1 MKRRSLLKAFTL
13 SASIASM
20 GLSWSIQAAETI
32 KVGILHSLSGTMAI
46 SETSLKDMALMT
58 IDEINAKGG
67 VNGRKL
73 EAVVVDPA
81 SNWPLF
87 AEKARQLLTQD
98 KVAVVFGCWTSV
110 SRKSVLPVFEEL
122 NGLLFYPVQ
131 YEGEELSP
139 NVFYTGAA
147 PNQQAIPAVEYLMSE
162 DGGGA
167 RRFFLLGTDY
177 VYPRTT
183 NKILRAFLHSKG
195 VDDKDIQEVYTPFG
209 HSDYQTIVADIKKF
223 AAGGKTAVVSTV
235 NGDSNVPFYKEL
247 ANQGLEATEVPVVA
261 FSVGEEE
268 LRGIDTKPLVGNL
281 AAWNMEL
288 LRVGEQSGQRE
299 VRRRLESLRQG
310 KEPAELRHRGDQRP
324 HGSHLRR
331 HPHVGAGRGK
341 GRQHRGRQGSRGDG
355 RAKLQGAIRLHA
367 GHGQEQPPP
376 AQAGDDRRD
385 PGRRPVRSGLE
396 DPRAASRATLEPV
409 HPGQREE
416 AGACAEEQLSSAVKN
431 PAPLTRRSPERNG
444 NAPVARLTAP
454 SSFRERAGDRP
465 YRTSPRN
472 PSMPLALLTRPLQA
486 CVLVLAALLAV
497 TAYAGPAQD
506 FAAADNGGRAHL
518 LEHWAATPDAD
529 RLAFLEALRH
539 NRIALDSRQQPF
551 ILGADQRFQ
560 AAEGDA
566 LPDGE
571 PKPLRLN
578 NRLRGLLNTA
588 LASHQL
594 VANEVP
600 LRQAAAQQ
608 LQKTAKAAQRP
619 LLEARLRI
627 ESDAGV
633 KEALGLALANLQLG
647 DPDPA
652 LRLSAVRL
660 LGESGDPLART
671 RLENL
676 LDPAVEPEEGVRIAA
691 ATSLAQV
698 KRRLLVGDLLGQAFS
713 GLSLGSILLLA
724 ALGLAITYGLLGVIN
739 MAHGEML
746 MLGAYSTYVVQLLF
760 QRLAPEWLALYPLLA
775 LPVAFC
781 VSAAI
786 GMALERTVIR
796 HLYGRP
802 LETLLA
808 TWGISLV
815 LIQLVRMLFGAQNV
829 EVANP
834 AWLSGGIQVL
844 PNLVLP
850 WNRIVIIGFALFVLL
865 LTWLLLN
872 RTRLGLNVRAV
883 TQNRN
888 MAACCGVPTGRVDM
902 LAFGL
907 GSGIAGLGGVALS
920 QVGNV
925 GPDLGQGYIIDSF
938 LVVVLGGVGQLAGSV
953 LAAFGLGVANKILEP
968 QIGAVLGKILI
979 LALIVL
985 FIQKR
990 PQGLFAL
997 KGRVID

>member
-1 MKRRSLLKAFTL
+1 
-13 SASIASM
+13 
-20 GLSWSIQAAETI
+20 
-32 KVGILHSLSGTMAI
+32 
-46 SETSLKDMALMT
+46 
-58 IDEINAKGG
+58 
-67 VNGRKL
+67 
-73 EAVVVDPA
+73 
-81 SNWPLF
+81 
-87 AEKARQLLTQD
+87 
-98 KVAVVFGCWTSV
+98 
-110 SRKSVLPVFEEL
+110 
-122 NGLLFYPVQ
+122 
-131 YEGEELSP
+131 
-139 NVFYTGAA
+139 
-147 PNQQAIPAVEYLMSE
+147 
-162 DGGGA
+162 
-167 RRFFLLGTDY
+167 
-177 VYPRTT
+177 
-183 NKILRAFLHSKG
+183 
-195 VDDKDIQEVYTPFG
+195 
-209 HSDYQTIVADIKKF
+209 
-223 AAGGKTAVVSTV
+223 
-235 NGDSNVPFYKEL
+235 
-247 ANQGLEATEVPVVA
+247 
-261 FSVGEEE
+261 
-268 LRGIDTKPLVGNL
+268 
-281 AAWNMEL
+281 
-288 LRVGEQSGQRE
+288 
-299 VRRRLESLRQG
+299 
-310 KEPAELRHRGDQRP
+310 
-324 HGSHLRR
+324 
-331 HPHVGAGRGK
+331 
-341 GRQHRGRQGSRGDG
+341 
-355 RAKLQGAIRLHA
+355 
-367 GHGQEQPPP
+367 
-376 AQAGDDRRD
+376 
-385 PGRRPVRSGLE
+385 
-396 DPRAASRATLEPV
+396 
-409 HPGQREE
+409 
-416 AGACAEEQLSSAVKN
+416 
-431 PAPLTRRSPERNG
+431 
-444 NAPVARLTAP
+444 
-454 SSFRERAGDRP
+454 
-465 YRTSPRN
+465 
-472 PSMPLALLTRPLQA
+472 
-486 CVLVLAALLAV
+486 
-497 TAYAGPAQD
+497 
-506 FAAADNGGRAHL
+506 
-518 LEHWAATPDAD
+518 
-529 RLAFLEALRH
+529 
-539 NRIALDSRQQPF
+539 
-551 ILGADQRFQ
+551 
-560 AAEGDA
+560 
-566 LPDGE
+566 
-571 PKPLRLN
+571 N

-600 LRQAAAQQ
+600 LRLAAAQQ

>member
-1 MKRRSLLKAFTL
+1 M
-13 SASIASM
+13 
-20 GLSWSIQAAETI
+20 
-32 KVGILHSLSGTMAI
+32 
-46 SETSLKDMALMT
+46 
-58 IDEINAKGG
+58 
-67 VNGRKL
+67 
-73 EAVVVDPA
+73 
-81 SNWPLF
+81 
-87 AEKARQLLTQD
+87 
-98 KVAVVFGCWTSV
+98 
-110 SRKSVLPVFEEL
+110 
-122 NGLLFYPVQ
+122 
-131 YEGEELSP
+131 
-139 NVFYTGAA
+139 
-147 PNQQAIPAVEYLMSE
+147 
-162 DGGGA
+162 
-167 RRFFLLGTDY
+167 
-177 VYPRTT
+177 
-183 NKILRAFLHSKG
+183 
-195 VDDKDIQEVYTPFG
+195 
-209 HSDYQTIVADIKKF
+209 
-223 AAGGKTAVVSTV
+223 
-235 NGDSNVPFYKEL
+235 
-247 ANQGLEATEVPVVA
+247 
-261 FSVGEEE
+261 
-268 LRGIDTKPLVGNL
+268 
-281 AAWNMEL
+281 
-288 LRVGEQSGQRE
+288 
-299 VRRRLESLRQG
+299 
-310 KEPAELRHRGDQRP
+310 
-324 HGSHLRR
+324 
-331 HPHVGAGRGK
+331 
-341 GRQHRGRQGSRGDG
+341 
-355 RAKLQGAIRLHA
+355 
-367 GHGQEQPPP
+367 
-376 AQAGDDRRD
+376 
-385 PGRRPVRSGLE
+385 
-396 DPRAASRATLEPV
+396 
-409 HPGQREE
+409 
-416 AGACAEEQLSSAVKN
+416 KN

-454 SSFRERAGDRP
+454 SSF
-465 YRTSPRN
+465 
-472 PSMPLALLTRPLQA
+472 
-486 CVLVLAALLAV
+486 LLA
-497 TAYAGPAQD
+497 
-506 FAAADNGGRAHL
+506 
-518 LEHWAATPDAD
+518 
-529 RLAFLEALRH
+529 
-539 NRIALDSRQQPF
+539 
-551 ILGADQRFQ
+551 ADQRFQ

-600 LRQAAAQQ
+600 LRLAAAQQ